1 MVRRNHLC
9 EWAGRRLPTE
19 AEWEKAARGT
29 DQRAY
34 PWGNEE
40 PNENLLNFYG
50 KVGGTTQVG
59 SYPGGVSPYGAYDM
73 SGNVWE
79 WVNDW
84 YEDYY
89 YATLEDHMFNPTG
102 PEYGIG
108 RGLRGGSWNNF
119 YDFVR
124 AAERRWS
131 NPRFAFSNYG
141 FRCVRSQP

>member
-1 MVRRNHLC
+1 MASTGCKPPGHDWRHPNGAGSNILGKEKHPVVQISWHDAVAYC

-40 PNENLLNFYG
+40 PDENLLNFLG
-50 KVGGTTQVG
+50 NIGGTTEVG
-59 SYPGGVSPYGAYDM
+59 SYPKGVSPYGAYDM

-84 YEDYY
+84 YQDFYY
-89 YATLEDHMFNPTG
+89 ETLEDTCCQSAG
-102 PEYGIG
+102 T
-108 RGLRGGSWNNF
+108 
-119 YDFVR
+119 
-124 AAERRWS
+124 
-131 NPRFAFSNYG
+131 
-141 FRCVRSQP
+141 